1 MMALIPQHF
10 LRTRPRGCHSR
21 WCASTRPGISGFPMC
36 NCTSEVPR
44 QNRAP
49 RNDGALAPDH
59 PYQDQARDRR
69 SDTDHPQNVV
79 RRRQRALHGPAH
91 PGRACRE
98 QQAFKHKQNT
108 HTDEEVGE
116 RYGPHRTETS
126 RLVVF
131 LFYVRA
137 KRGFAPP
144 PCLVPTQIAYG
155 FGAAAVAAG
164 GAAAAGGLPE
174 ALLKNLKKSES
185 GRSRK
190 RVSLLFRPFS
200 YAVIER

>member
-1 MMALIPQHF
+1 MPPPTMALIPQHF
-10 LRTRPRGCHSR
+10 FRARSRSKSTRPR
-21 WCASTRPGISGFPMC
+21 MC
-36 NCTSEVPR
+36 NCTSG
-44 QNRAP
+44 
-49 RNDGALAPDH
+49 NDGTLAPDH

-69 SDTDHPQNVV
+69 SNTDHPQNVV

-126 RLVVF
+126 RLMVF
-131 LFYVRA
+131 YFMYGRSEVRSA
-137 KRGFAPP
+137 
-144 PCLVPTQIAYG
+144 PCLVLTQVAYG
-155 FGAAAVAAG
+155 F

-174 ALLKNLKKSES
+174 ALLKNLKK
-185 GRSRK
+185 
-190 RVSLLFRPFS
+190 
-200 YAVIER
+200 